1 VRKDGS
7 SRWLLLL
14 SKLFN
19 DLGNLRLELDNIG
32 APSFQGDVPEG
43 WTVLLFASA
52 NVQAVLIRLD
62 KPLVCRGNLDEVLL
76 RGGVPLPHVILLC
89 ERPVVVQS
97 LLTLF
102 IGRFRPVRLYF
113 LY

>member
-1 VRKDGS
+1 MREDS

-32 APSFQGDVPEG
+32 ASSFQGDVPEG

-52 NVQAVLIRLD
+52 DIQAVLIRLD
-62 KPLVCRGNLDEVLL
+62 KTLVCRGNLEDVLL
-76 RGGVPLPHVILLC
+76 RGGVPPQHVIFLC

-102 IGRFRPVRLYF
+102 IGRFRPLRLYL